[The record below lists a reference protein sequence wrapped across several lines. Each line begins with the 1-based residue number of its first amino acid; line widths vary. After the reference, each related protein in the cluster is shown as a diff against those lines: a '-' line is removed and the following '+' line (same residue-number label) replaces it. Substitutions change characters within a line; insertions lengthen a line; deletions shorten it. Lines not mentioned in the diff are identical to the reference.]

1 MRLNVAAGDLR
12 REGQPVGASG
22 RVHNVVLR
30 PGFLAVA
37 VNCRDLGARS
47 QVDLGSGVALIAV
60 EHQIEALGQ
69 ALVTGV
75 VLELLGTFRVL
86 EPDGCGHAGF
96 HLGVAVGDS
105 LQLAFRRGQAHLLA
119 EAGSDDDPVLVSV
132 PGKAV
137 VGVCFAGGKPLGGQA
152 VADRVRQPV
161 VTGEQNVQQLLAVR
175 RGLEG
180 QVVPLGQLSV
190 PFSNGDGVLG
200 LILVLVGGLPVVGIA
215 DLNRCLGFVRRY
227 HELARQGF
235 VRLFGLRQY
244 PGRQRQQ
251 LAQRHRSPAGSRLI
265 LEGSKFQLIVA
276 VHLLKSLG
284 SGGVPGF
291 ILVIPVNQHQP
302 GIIRQS
308 DVQPELLQEVPQQI
322 LAIVHRLLPF
332 LPGAGV
338 VEAQKGRDLL
348 VVRGNGQPVQIV
360 IVALNVA
367 GTSQRR
373 SPDPEVEDLFHQ
385 NWQIQ
390 GVSRLAGICRVGE
403 IRPQQGKPGSLVVV
417 LAVQPNP
424 LGGFIQG
431 KAAAL
436 LGRLPLS
443 AAVDVIGQGQF
454 HVRRRCRI
462 QIIGDGLAV
471 HHPVGKQRQ
480 GTVERPVG
488 LIRTGG
494 ADDEHREIAAGV
506 IAVVAVAGEAAEI
519 GHIRRPIGFG
529 VGQVFPGF
537 LHRRVGQVPVFRAA
551 AVKTDFLADGGRAG
565 KAGTVAGNVL
575 TQKRRQRAN
584 RIGGHMRVCAQGGFL
599 LDAGVIRANQV
610 IPSAQSRSKVLG
622 GHGVFPLHQAD
633 AGKFQRIAVAVPRA
647 SLSAEDTGV
656 FALSI
661 DQADGKGLRPIT
673 GHASPIAVLTVVQQ
687 IADPVV
693 LQQNIRARQ
702 VGSASAQVAIQAA
715 YAASG
720 IAGGNIGVFN
730 GQIFQL
736 NLRHISRIRT
746 PALVFHLTHRAAGG
760 SLSDDC
766 RMIQTDIAKGHAGI
780 QADHAQ
786 QAAGNAVGAAAAA
799 RENLNGAALGAD
811 ADPID
816 GHLSSRVLH
825 QADQA
830 AQLSAICHPDS
841 GARFP
846 ADYHIRNGKMVGCVT
861 GSRPMVGVG
870 IAEIAKQAA
879 YVALCVCV
887 FPADQLHFSFQADA
901 LDGYG
906 LTLGHVLVAH
916 QTAYGDVIHPG
927 GGVLYRQIPDG
938 HSGVAFRVDFQ
949 STCACIIQVN
959 MAEESSRILTAV
971 LNSHAE
977 GGCRPDI
984 AVRQLHILGISDS
997 YLCRR
1002 GVAREAAGHNQRP
1015 NGQILIGAI
1024 DKPGFVFELGIK
1036 PDHANEA
1043 SGGGAAQGVSVDA
1056 GILQR
1061 NPIEDNGVGS
1071 VGAEA
1076 ADEHTRR
1083 RHIGPFRLIPQG
1095 VAVIQDIA
1103 CLAGAAIA
1111 VKVGDSGLSGENQV
1125 GEGGIRGIAHRQ
1137 EQAGAADRPFVLLR
1151 HILVALL
1158 VQGND
1163 RPIAVGFFSV
1173 HCLNMQLTG
1182 IVGRC
1187 ADVDAH
1193 IAAAD
1198 SPEAVAVIRHV
1209 AVRREPDGKQIS
1221 WGSGQLAEI
1230 PGHIFAQIALRR
1242 GLRCQADP
1250 AKAGVVLPGG
1260 GASHGIASDSGAAEA
1275 VGLVAVHRRGA
1286 AVGNS
1291 GKQPQPLRVLH
1302 RSGDIVARQRNRQVG
1317 IHGSLGGNIGNLV
1330 ILIRIFQ
1337 GNAVS
1342 QHIAVQ
1348 HPSHIGI
1355 VVELTAGFAGLPA
1368 GQAGAD
1374 LPPEHHAA
1382 AILILAAVAGSAE
1395 CAAHKSHIAAHR
1407 RQIGMAALGLRQVRN
1422 GNRNAVQNGVA
1433 AKGIAHYAAKEGR
1446 ADFAAGRLVAAQGNT
1461 SGIFD
1466 LDVANHAAHAVLD
1479 QAAKLA
1485 GCAARDGEGFPSA
1498 VNLAAE
1504 GDDLTAGLA
1513 GGVRMTQAVPAVVG
1527 SNVLFQLVVGVLQI
1541 EPHNRRFH
1549 GGFVLAYPFAGIR
1562 RIGIAY
1568 MSAVHIVSGVLVR
1581 IREGLL
1587 LLDVCQH
1594 LGVQFHRPVLG
1605 GSVPEHQIQGFQLAE
1620 LGDDVRI
1627 RPGSAADLQSGGVQV
1642 HIQLVLGA
1650 ANGQIFRLVDI
1661 TCVILIEAVPAV
1673 GTAAD
1678 QFVFQLSAVVP
1689 TLLIVVPAG
1698 DRAVCGVGQL
1708 PAQGALILLRLGK
1721 VIDAAGG
1728 LHIVKGLQEQSPAE
1742 NAAGSAI
1749 HRGVVPSGA
1758 AIQAHFLEGQPDFL
1772 AGIAAHPADETAGG
1786 IFVGVQILVAGGGFH
1801 AVHVQGTVA
1810 AQAVNQ
1816 QGLFRRTGADPDSRQ
1831 IHILD
1836 RQIHPGIDGTAGEW
1850 SAA

>member
-1 MRLNVAAGDLR
+1 
-12 REGQPVGASG
+12 
-22 RVHNVVLR
+22 
-30 PGFLAVA
+30 
-37 VNCRDLGARS
+37 
-47 QVDLGSGVALIAV
+47 
-60 EHQIEALGQ
+60 
-69 ALVTGV
+69 
-75 VLELLGTFRVL
+75 
-86 EPDGCGHAGF
+86 
-96 HLGVAVGDS
+96 
-105 LQLAFRRGQAHLLA
+105 
-119 EAGSDDDPVLVSV
+119 
-132 PGKAV
+132 
-137 VGVCFAGGKPLGGQA
+137 
-152 VADRVRQPV
+152 
-161 VTGEQNVQQLLAVR
+161 
-175 RGLEG
+175 
-180 QVVPLGQLSV
+180 
-190 PFSNGDGVLG
+190 
-200 LILVLVGGLPVVGIA
+200 
-215 DLNRCLGFVRRY
+215 
-227 HELARQGF
+227 
-235 VRLFGLRQY
+235 
-244 PGRQRQQ
+244 
-251 LAQRHRSPAGSRLI
+251 
-265 LEGSKFQLIVA
+265 
-276 VHLLKSLG
+276 
-284 SGGVPGF
+284 
-291 ILVIPVNQHQP
+291 
-302 GIIRQS
+302 
-308 DVQPELLQEVPQQI
+308 
-322 LAIVHRLLPF
+322 
-332 LPGAGV
+332 
-338 VEAQKGRDLL
+338 
-348 VVRGNGQPVQIV
+348 
-360 IVALNVA
+360 
-367 GTSQRR
+367 
-373 SPDPEVEDLFHQ
+373 
-385 NWQIQ
+385 
-390 GVSRLAGICRVGE
+390 
-403 IRPQQGKPGSLVVV
+403 
-417 LAVQPNP
+417 
-424 LGGFIQG
+424 
-431 KAAAL
+431 
-436 LGRLPLS
+436 
-443 AAVDVIGQGQF
+443 
-454 HVRRRCRI
+454 
-462 QIIGDGLAV
+462 
-471 HHPVGKQRQ
+471 
-480 GTVERPVG
+480 
-488 LIRTGG
+488 
-494 ADDEHREIAAGV
+494 
-506 IAVVAVAGEAAEI
+506 
-519 GHIRRPIGFG
+519 
-529 VGQVFPGF
+529 
-537 LHRRVGQVPVFRAA
+537 
-551 AVKTDFLADGGRAG
+551 
-565 KAGTVAGNVL
+565 
-575 TQKRRQRAN
+575 
-584 RIGGHMRVCAQGGFL
+584 
-599 LDAGVIRANQV
+599 
-610 IPSAQSRSKVLG
+610 
-622 GHGVFPLHQAD
+622 
-633 AGKFQRIAVAVPRA
+633 
-647 SLSAEDTGV
+647 
-656 FALSI
+656 
-661 DQADGKGLRPIT
+661 
-673 GHASPIAVLTVVQQ
+673 
-687 IADPVV
+687 
-693 LQQNIRARQ
+693 
-702 VGSASAQVAIQAA
+702 
-715 YAASG
+715 
-720 IAGGNIGVFN
+720 
-730 GQIFQL
+730 
-736 NLRHISRIRT
+736 
-746 PALVFHLTHRAAGG
+746 
-760 SLSDDC
+760 
-766 RMIQTDIAKGHAGI
+766 
-780 QADHAQ
+780 
-786 QAAGNAVGAAAAA
+786 
-799 RENLNGAALGAD
+799 
-811 ADPID
+811 
-816 GHLSSRVLH
+816 
-825 QADQA
+825 
-830 AQLSAICHPDS
+830 
-841 GARFP
+841 
-846 ADYHIRNGKMVGCVT
+846 
-861 GSRPMVGVG
+861 MVGVG

-906 LTLGHVLVAH
+906 LTLGHVLIAH
-916 QTAYGDVIHPG
+916 QAAYGDVIHPG

-938 HSGVAFRVDFQ
+938 HNSVAFRVDFQ
-949 STCACIIQVN
+949 GTCACIIQVN
-959 MAEESSRILTAV
+959 MAEQSSRILTAV

-984 AVRQLHILGISDS
+984 AVRQLHILGIGDS

-1015 NGQILIGAI
+1015 NGQILIGAV

-1036 PDHANEA
+1036 PNHANEA

-1103 CLAGAAIA
+1103 CLAGVAIA
-1111 VKVGDSGLSGENQV
+1111 VKVGDSGLSGEDQV

-1173 HCLNMQLTG
+1173 RSLKMQLAG
-1182 IVGRC
+1182 IVVRR

-1209 AVRREPDGKQIS
+1209 AVRREPDGKQTS
-1221 WGSGQLAEI
+1221 QGSQLAEI

-1250 AKAGVVLPGG
+1250 TKAGVVLPGG
-1260 GASHGIASDSGAAEA
+1260 GNVRHGIASDSGAAEA

-1286 AVGNS
+1286 AVGNG

-1317 IHGSLGGNIGNLV
+1317 IQVSPGGNIGNFV

-1355 VVELTAGFAGLPA
+1355 VVELAAGFAGLPA

-1395 CAAHKSHIAAHR
+1395 GAAHKSHIAAHR

-1433 AKGIAHYAAKEGR
+1433 AKGIAHYASKEGR

-1485 GCAARDGEGFPSA
+1485 GCAARDGEGVTRA

-1527 SNVLFQLVVGVLQI
+1527 GNVLFQLVVGVLQI

-1549 GGFVLAYPFAGIR
+1549 GGSVLAFPFARIR

-1594 LGVQFHRPVLG
+1594 LGVQIHRPVLG
-1605 GSVPEHQIQGFQLAE
+1605 GAVPEHQIQGLQLAE
-1620 LGDDVRI
+1620 LGEDIRI
-1627 RPGSAADLQSGGVQV
+1627 RPGSAANLQSGGVQV

-1698 DRAVCGVGQL
+1698 DRAVCRVGQL
-1708 PAQGALILLRLGK
+1708 PPQGALILLRLGK

-1742 NAAGSAI
+1742 NAAGRAI
-1749 HRGVVPSGA
+1749 LHGVVPSGA
-1758 AIQAHFLEGQPDFL
+1758 AIQAHLLEGQPDFL

-1836 RQIHPGIDGTAGEW
+1836 RQIHPGIDGTAGEGAAAQGSRAGGTASH
-1850 SAA
+1850 SAGQFQSVYVQILVFIRRLAAVENTGVHLIVLAVGLPQRLVVRARLEAVHGIIIEGNGRILDGGIVDKRGGVEGIAAQVDLLGNHKAPGLCGEILAQAVFAVVVGIPKHQLRCGVHGTQIGAVADDPGFGVGTQRVPVGIQIIVVPGLSVDPGSPQLRLIGIAAVSVDKGMAGKGNGHNAVVVCGLVAAHNFVKILGATDIHGSALGLVSVLPDFQVQGGVPVLFALGHNQTAGGALLGFAGESIAADKVNAVGLRRRALLHPPIAGAGIDQTAETGVGASIQSAVFHGNPGDGGRGVGPFVAQQAAAGGVGAGGDFQAVYSQAVDGHGLVIASHGSNQAAHRGVRPARVRLVDGAGKGAVCCRDFGFAFAFCAEAAQITLRFGGIDYFPRPPAVGEVCLLGGGEQSRNPASPKVIGLRLRCVQQRSRAAGDLGQGSPALGFGAQCADVQGSVRMGSDTALQGKIGGGEIRGFCKETLAVVVRAAGVDRDIRQGDGVTVAVQRDADFLGIIHIPLEAGNADVLQIIHIRGQVNGLGRTVLDVAPIKFQGVGFIQLIAQGQRRKFGGTAHRVGTLRAVGSRHRDGAHGRVIGQHAGQIVGANHLTPAADVIGGALLGVPALIGID